1 MLTMYDVILRPV
13 VTEKSNYQNG
23 KLHQYVFRVHNE
35 ATKTQIKDAVEKL
48 FNVTV
53 TRVNVAVMPAKSG
66 RRMRRLVVRKA
77 PYKKAVVWLKEGDSI
92 AEFEGV
98 K

>member
-1 MLTMYDVILRPV
+1 MYDVILRPV
-13 VTEKSNYQNG
+13 VTEKSNYQNRD
-23 KLHQYVFRVHNE
+23 LHQYVFRVHNE

-53 TRVNVAVMPAKSG
+53 TRVNVAVLPAKSG
-66 RRMRRLVVRKA
+66 RRMRRLVIRKA